1 MLVFVLV
8 VALAIVLLSGTVV
21 NILVI
26 LLLSLILEPPE
37 PSAFQ
42 RSLALDHDQIAA
54 SLKGHFSVR
63 EAFAGLGSKALT
75 KKLCTFLSL
84 NLTPNIKP
92 ANPKPFRTQ
101 SNGSEFEIQGK
112 HGFRVDHTPVRG
124 MRPNS

>member
-1 MLVFVLV
+1 MV

-37 PSAFQ
+37 PSANPHFQ
-42 RSLALDHDQIAA
+42 RSLALAHDQIAA
-54 SLKGHFSVR
+54 SLKGYFSVR